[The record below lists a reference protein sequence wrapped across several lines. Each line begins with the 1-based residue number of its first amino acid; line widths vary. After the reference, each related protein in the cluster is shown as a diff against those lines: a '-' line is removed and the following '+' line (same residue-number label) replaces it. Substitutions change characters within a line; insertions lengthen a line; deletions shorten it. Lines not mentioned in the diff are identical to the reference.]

1 MFDIK
6 WIRDSPQAFDE
17 GMSRRGLGP
26 QAARILDLDDARRE
40 HVAKVQDA
48 QQARNAASKKIGAA
62 KAQGDEAAAQAAI
75 DEVAKLKSFLQS
87 GEEKE
92 RELSAALTDAL
103 STLDNIP
110 ADDVPDGDDEADNVE
125 THRHGEQPVFDF
137 EPKEHWELGETLGQ
151 MDFDAAAKLSGSRFV
166 VLNRGL
172 ARLER
177 ALGQF
182 MVDLHTEEH
191 GYSEVA
197 PPVLVRSEVLFG
209 VGTLPKFE
217 DDLFKTSDGRYLIP
231 TSEAPLTNLVRES
244 ILNED
249 YLPRRYTALTNCFRA
264 EAGSA
269 GRDTRGMLRQHQFAK
284 CELVSITTP
293 DESDAEQQRMVGC
306 AEEVLK
312 RLGLH
317 YRVVKLCTGDLGFSA
332 RRTLDIEVWLPGQDT
347 FREISSCSTCG
358 DFQARRMNARYRP
371 EGEKQPVHV
380 HTLNGSGIAVGRA
393 LIAVMENYQNA
404 DGSIR
409 VPEVLQPY
417 MGGKTVI
424 EAA

>member
-6 WIRDSPQAFDE
+6 WIRDNPEAFDQ
-17 GMSRRGLGP
+17 GMARRGLDP
-26 QAARILDLDDARRE
+26 QSARLLALDEARRE
-40 HVAKVQDA
+40 HVSKVQEA
-48 QQARNAASKKIGAA
+48 QAARNTASKKIGAA

-75 DEVAKLKSFLQS
+75 GEVAKLKGFLQT
-87 GEEKE
+87 GEEEE
-92 RELSAALTDAL
+92 RKLSAALLEAL

-110 ADDVPDGDDEADNVE
+110 ADDVPDGADEADNVE
-125 THRHGEQPVFDF
+125 THRHGEQPSFNFD
-137 EPKEHWELGETLGQ
+137 PKEHWELGEALGQ
-151 MDFDAAAKLSGSRFV
+151 MDFDVAGKISGSRFV

-182 MVDLHTEEH
+182 MVNLHVDEH
-191 GYSEVA
+191 GYSEIA
-197 PPVLVRSEVLFG
+197 PPVLVRGEVLFG
-209 VGTLPKFE
+209 VGNLPKFE
-217 DDLFKTSDGRYLIP
+217 DDLFKTTDGRYLIP
-231 TSEAPLTNLVRES
+231 TSEAPLTNLVREA
-244 ILNED
+244 ILDES

-284 CELVSITTP
+284 CEMVSITKP
-293 DESDAEQQRMVGC
+293 DESDAEQLRMVGC

-358 DFQARRMNARYRP
+358 DFQARRMDARYRP
-371 EGEKQPVHV
+371 EGEKQPMHV

-393 LIAVMENYQNA
+393 LIAVMENYQNE

-409 VPEVLQPY
+409 VPDVLQPY
-417 MGGKTVI
+417 MGGMTVI
-424 EAA
+424 EAV

>member
-1 MFDIK
+1 
-6 WIRDSPQAFDE
+6 
-17 GMSRRGLGP
+17 MSRRGLGP

-209 VGTLPKFE
+209 VGNLPKFE

>member
-6 WIRDSPQAFDE
+6 WIRDNPQAFDE

-197 PPVLVRSEVLFG
+197 PPVLVRSEALFG
-209 VGTLPKFE
+209 VGNLPKFE

-244 ILNED
+244 IQNED
-249 YLPRRYTALTNCFRA
+249 
-264 EAGSA
+264 
-269 GRDTRGMLRQHQFAK
+269 
-284 CELVSITTP
+284 
-293 DESDAEQQRMVGC
+293 
-306 AEEVLK
+306 
-312 RLGLH
+312 
-317 YRVVKLCTGDLGFSA
+317 
-332 RRTLDIEVWLPGQDT
+332 
-347 FREISSCSTCG
+347 
-358 DFQARRMNARYRP
+358 
-371 EGEKQPVHV
+371 
-380 HTLNGSGIAVGRA
+380 
-393 LIAVMENYQNA
+393 
-404 DGSIR
+404 
-409 VPEVLQPY
+409 
-417 MGGKTVI
+417 
-424 EAA
+424 